1 MRDAAG
7 LHGAAVAHAAAR
19 PGPGAAEAETVQ
31 TLLVSA
37 PGECHGLPL
46 VPAINIRDTQIFY
59 LNPFYLK
66 KTCIFFSNHTVN
78 CVCELYKVF
87 F

>member
-7 LHGAAVAHAAAR
+7 LYGAAAAHAAAR

-31 TLLVSA
+31 TLPVPA

-46 VPAINIRDTQIFY
+46 VPAINIRDTQILSKSFLFKENMY
-59 LNPFYLK
+59 ILFQPY
-66 KTCIFFSNHTVN
+66 